1 MKGICKKNQVMIT
14 ALAIMVG
21 VAGYLHFAQG
31 KISKEELTAAQ
42 ANSDQVLNSGIVV
55 ENYKAGEVE
64 DLSLDEIG
72 MLDISSEDLEAA
84 GVTDIESLDSDP
96 DLVTQDYLE
105 NGMLTDS
112 SEQLEAAGVTEG
124 NEDTLASVDVVQEN
138 VQENVKEDLGQ
149 GEIPGQAVFTST
161 TTVSS
166 LAGAKLSKEQ
176 TRARNKETLLEII
189 NNEALSETQK
199 QSAVDTMVA
208 MTQIAE
214 METAAELLLEAKG
227 FEDVVVSITGDTV
240 DVVVAN
246 VELTGAKCAQI
257 EDIVQRKTGVAPE
270 NIIISTN

>member
-14 ALAIMVG
+14 ALAIMIG

-31 KISKEELTAAQ
+31 KISKEELTATPA
-42 ANSDQVLNSGIVV
+42 SSEQVLNSGIVV
-55 ENYKAGEVE
+55 ENYTAGEVE
-64 DLSLDEIG
+64 NATSDEIG

-84 GVTDIESLDSDP
+84 GVT
-96 DLVTQDYLE
+96 
-105 NGMLTDS
+105 
-112 SEQLEAAGVTEG
+112 EG
-124 NEDTLASVDVVQEN
+124 NEDALASVDVPQKN
-138 VQENVKEDLGQ
+138 VQEDLGQ

-208 MTQIAE
+208 MTRIAE

-227 FEDVVVSITGDTV
+227 FEDVVVSITGNTV

-246 VELTGAKCAQI
+246 EELTGAKCAQI
-257 EDIVQRKTGVAPE
+257 EDIVQRKTGIAPE

>member
-124 NEDTLASVDVVQEN
+124 NEDTLASVDGVQEN
-138 VQENVKEDLGQ
+138 VREDLGQ

-257 EDIVQRKTGVAPE
+257 EDIVQRKTGVAQE

>member
-1 MKGICKKNQVMIT
+1 MKGIGKKNQVMIT

-31 KISKEELTAAQ
+31 KISKEELATPA
-42 ANSDQVLNSGIVV
+42 SSEQVLNSGIVV
-55 ENYKAGEVE
+55 ENYTAGEVGDVTSE
-64 DLSLDEIG
+64 DIG

-84 GVTDIESLDSDP
+84 GFTDIESLDSDP

-112 SEQLEAAGVTEG
+112 AEQLEAAGVTEG
-124 NEDTLASVDVVQEN
+124 NEDALASVDLSQEN
-138 VQENVKEDLGQ
+138 VQEDLGQ

-214 METAAELLLEAKG
+214 METAAELLLQAKG

-246 VELTGAKCAQI
+246 VELNGAKCAQI

>member
-14 ALAIMVG
+14 ALAIMIG

-31 KISKEELTAAQ
+31 KISKEELTATPA
-42 ANSDQVLNSGIVV
+42 SSEQVLNSGIVV
-55 ENYKAGEVE
+55 ENYTAGEVG
-64 DLSLDEIG
+64 SAASDEIG

-105 NGMLTDS
+105 SGMLTDS
-112 SEQLEAAGVTEG
+112 AADLEAAGVNEG
-124 NEDTLASVDVVQEN
+124 NEDALASVDVTQEN
-138 VQENVKEDLGQ
+138 VQEDLGQ

-208 MTQIAE
+208 MTRIAE

-227 FEDVVVSITGDTV
+227 FEDVVVSITGNTV

-246 VELTGAKCAQI
+246 EELTGAKCAQI
-257 EDIVQRKTGVAPE
+257 EDIVQRKTGISPE

>member
-14 ALAIMVG
+14 ALAIMIG

-31 KISKEELTAAQ
+31 KIAKEDLAAAQ
-42 ANSDQVLNSGIVV
+42 ASSDRVLNSGIVV
-55 ENYKAGEVE
+55 ENYTAGEVGE
-64 DLSLDEIG
+64 LSSDEIG
-72 MLDISSEDLEAA
+72 LLDISSEDLEAA
-84 GVTDIESLDSDP
+84 GFTDIESLDSDP
-96 DLVTQDYLE
+96 DLVTQNYMEDS
-105 NGMLTDS
+105 MLTDS
-112 SEQLEAAGVTEG
+112 AEDLAAAGVAEG
-124 NEDTLASVDVVQEN
+124 NEDPLVSVDVQEEN
-138 VQENVKEDLGQ
+138 VQDNLGQ
-149 GEIPGQAVFTST
+149 GEIPGQAVFTSS

-199 QSAVDTMVA
+199 QSAVDTMIA

-227 FEDVVVSITGDTV
+227 FEDVVVSITGDTA

-246 VELTGAKCAQI
+246 VELDGAKCAQI
-257 EDIVQRKTGVAPE
+257 EDIVQRKTGVKPE